1 MDVNLLEEWRKFS
14 LTEDEALVFYGLRVK
29 LPIGEVDYG

>member
-14 LTEDEALVFYGLRVK
+14 LTEDEALVLRWR
-29 LPIGEVDYG
+29 LMPWEILWP